1 MKLEKNYMKKVKI
14 VIERSNDLFSAYA
27 ENVNG
32 VYGAGNTVSEAKDSI
47 VKSIELLNKYN
58 KDNVPSILKGEYI
71 LVFRF
76 DVESFLNYYKG
87 IFTNAAL
94 ERITGINQ
102 KQFQHYATG
111 LKKPRET
118 QVKRIESALHKLG
131 GELMAVQL

>member
-1 MKLEKNYMKKVKI
+1 MKKVRI

-32 VYGAGNTVSEAKDSI
+32 AYGAGNTVSEAKDSI
-47 VKSIELLNKYN
+47 VKSIYLLHKYN
-58 KDNVPSILKGEYI
+58 KDNVPAILKGEYL

-111 LKKPRET
+111 LKRPRVTQIKKIET
-118 QVKRIESALHKLG
+118 ALHKLG
-131 GELMAVQL
+131 GELMAVEL

>member
-1 MKLEKNYMKKVKI
+1 MKKVKI

-32 VYGAGNTVSEAKDSI
+32 VYGAGDTVAEAKDSI
-47 VKSIELLNKYN
+47 IKSIELLKKYN
-58 KDNVPSILKGEYI
+58 KTNVPAILKSEYS

-118 QVKRIESALHKLG
+118 QIKKIETALHILG
-131 GELMAVQL
+131 RELISVEL